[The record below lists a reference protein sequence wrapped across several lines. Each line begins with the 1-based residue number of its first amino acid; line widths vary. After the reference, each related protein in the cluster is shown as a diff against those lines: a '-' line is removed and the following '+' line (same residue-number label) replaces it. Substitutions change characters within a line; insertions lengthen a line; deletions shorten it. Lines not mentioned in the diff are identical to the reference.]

1 MPRFCVAKICGMV
14 PHLKLKNL
22 TTGCPKKSVKEK
34 LGEEFVFELKNF
46 KKISQN
52 WVLANWVSRKKAG
65 NTFPKEQEQYT
76 INWFLDGCD
85 KPWGHDDQN
94 CNCQ

>member
-34 LGEEFVFELKNF
+34 LGEEFVFELKNL
-46 KKISQN
+46 KKNLSK
-52 WVLANWVSRKKAG
+52 LSPSKLGK
-65 NTFPKEQEQYT
+65 
-76 INWFLDGCD
+76 
-85 KPWGHDDQN
+85 
-94 CNCQ
+94 

>member
-1 MPRFCVAKICGMV
+1 MWNGSPPEAQKFDYRVHK
-14 PHLKLKNL
+14 
-22 TTGCPKKSVKEK
+22 KKSVKEK

-46 KKISQN
+46 KKISPN